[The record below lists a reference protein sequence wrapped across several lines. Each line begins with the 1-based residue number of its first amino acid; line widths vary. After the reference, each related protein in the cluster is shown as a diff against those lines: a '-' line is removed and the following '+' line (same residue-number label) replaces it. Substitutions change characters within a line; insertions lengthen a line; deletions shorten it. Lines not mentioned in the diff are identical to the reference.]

1 MVRSRMKQ
9 HNATQRARWSS
20 TLLLGLAAACGS
32 PPSEMIPTN
41 PEQRPGDPGGSV
53 APAPTNASATCA
65 PQNVDATRYLR
76 QLSLDLRGRPPSTEE
91 IAQVEAAG
99 SVPDALID
107 AMLASREFVQRA
119 KDWHAELLWPTLD
132 GFRIST
138 TDLTAFDPNMT
149 TGAVG
154 GQFSPDPE
162 LITDD
167 GASRHPSGV
176 VAIRY
181 NGTGDRVL
189 RGGSNGSTFCDG
201 RRGAPYEYPEPAARG
216 SAQPTYSITLSDGS
230 TATRPYY
237 DDDGGPL
244 PIYDGAHCPNYCT
257 TVFPTALANGREL
270 RIIRPASGGRAPLCQ
285 VVNVDTRGANARQSS
300 DYAAQVLINSTVTP
314 PSTWTQAAPALTAGG
329 CTNPGDVCECPS
341 DPGGAATAS
350 GTQMRIDAAP
360 AGWNVA
366 ALDPFP
372 TGTGSSRR
380 IYVCPPWAPHRVTN
394 ACDNAPYSG
403 PDETFRI
410 RREGTRV
417 VRDWYWSG
425 GRDLRV
431 CAYDASARSNSA
443 RNGQSCET
451 VYSGRRDTTCGCG
464 PRGQYCMPSIG
475 VSQNTDLATQTQSRV
490 RDSLNA
496 EPLEI
501 VASVIAGDED
511 YYNVFTTRRS
521 FVNGALRNLYENQ
534 INSVQ
539 GIEMQAPAPMSAM
552 PQAAFSDDTW
562 REYVRGAEHSGV
574 LTTAAYLGR
583 FPTWR
588 SRVAQF
594 RISFM
599 CKAFTPGS
607 DFVPSPS
614 DPCTREPNLAARCG
628 CQNCHAAIEPMTA
641 YFARWAERSTRY
653 LTPLDYPQF
662 DANCAQCALRGVGCT
677 TRCRTQYV
685 TDTVDADGAR
695 FAGTLRG
702 FLYRRS
708 DEMSRV
714 EEGPA
719 GLVSSALASGELQS
733 CTVRNVW
740 KQLVNRPMSE
750 GEMRTL
756 LPGLSSGF
764 DATHHNYRALVRS
777 IVTSATYRRI
787 D

>member
-1 MVRSRMKQ
+1 MV
-9 HNATQRARWSS
+9 
-20 TLLLGLAAACGS
+20 GVAAACS
-32 PPSEMIPTN
+32 NPNEIPAN
-41 PEQRPGDPGGSV
+41 PEQRPGDPGGAV
-53 APAPTNASATCA
+53 APAPTNSSATCA
-65 PQNVDATRYLR
+65 PQSVDATRYLR

-91 IAQVEAAG
+91 LARVEAEG
-99 SVPDALID
+99 RVPDEMID
-107 AMLASREFVQRA
+107 AMLSSREFVQRA

-154 GQFSPDPE
+154 AAFSPDPE
-162 LITDD
+162 LINAD
-167 GASRHPSGV
+167 GRARHPNGV

-189 RGGSNGSTFCDG
+189 RGGTGSTFCDG
-201 RRGAPYEYPEPAARG
+201 RRGAPYEYPEPAPRG
-216 SAQPTYSITLSDGS
+216 SAQPTYTITQSDGN
-230 TATRPYY
+230 TVTRAYY

-244 PIYDGAHCPNYCT
+244 PILDGEHCPNYCT
-257 TVFPTALANGREL
+257 TVAPTALPSGREV
-270 RIIRPASGGRAPLCQ
+270 RIIRPASGGRGPLCQ
-285 VVNVDTRGANARQSS
+285 VVATSGAGSRTSADFN
-300 DYAAQVLINSTVTP
+300 AQVLVGSTVTA
-314 PSTWTQAAPALTAGG
+314 PSSWSAAAPAISAGG
-329 CTNPGDVCECPS
+329 CVNPGDVCECPS
-341 DPGGAATAS
+341 DPGGTATAM
-350 GTQMRIDAAP
+350 GTQFRIDAPPTGWAV
-360 AGWNVA
+360 AG
-366 ALDPFP
+366 LDRPP
-372 TGTGSSRR
+372 TGTGASRR
-380 IYVCPPWAPHRVTN
+380 VYTCPPWAPFRVVNT
-394 ACDNAPYSG
+394 CDNMPYTG
-403 PDETFRI
+403 PDDSLKI

-417 VRDWYWSG
+417 VRDWYWASG
-425 GRDLRV
+425 QELRV
-431 CAYDASARSNSA
+431 CAYDASARTNST
-443 RNGQSCET
+443 RNGQACDT
-451 VYSGRRDTTCGCG
+451 TYSGRRDTTCGCG

-475 VSQNTDLATQTQSRV
+475 VSQNTDLASQTQSRV

-501 VASVIAGDED
+501 VGSVVDRDED
-511 YYNVFTTRRS
+511 YYNIFTTRRS

-562 REYVRGAEHSGV
+562 REFVRGPEHSGV

-594 RISFM
+594 RIAFM

-607 DFVPSPS
+607 DRVPSPS

-653 LTPLDYPQF
+653 LSPLEFPQF
-662 DANCAQCALRGVGCT
+662 DANCAQCALRGIGCT

-702 FLYRRS
+702 FLYRRAE
-708 DEMSRV
+708 EMSRV
-714 EEGPA
+714 EEGPS
-719 GLVSSALASGELQS
+719 GLVASALASGELQS
-733 CTVRNVW
+733 CTVRNAW
-740 KQLVNRPMSE
+740 KQLVNRPMTES
-750 GEMRTL
+750 EMRTL
-756 LPGLSSGF
+756 LPGLSASF
-764 DATHHNYRALVRS
+764 DQSHHNYRALVRA
-777 IVTSATYRRI
+777 IVTSATYRRV